1 MHHTHASMMFS
12 TLRNHYSFVIANN
25 IMYLLEIHL
34 NFGSHFFPA
43 SFIKTLINRAFGV
56 RLLSLSLSRCLLH
69 ESDIIFIIGGIFDL
83 ELSSTHLTLDYVP
96 MVVPLKMM
104 MTIWMKQFLLS
115 VCCFWLAISAF
126 HLLIEV
132 MVESLK
138 AKCMLLLRAKRDES
152 ECKII
157 TD

>member
-34 NFGSHFFPA
+34 NFGSHFFPRFFHQDLDK
-43 SFIKTLINRAFGV
+43 SRIWRAF
-56 RLLSLSLSRCLLH
+56 SFSLSRCLLH

-83 ELSSTHLTLDYVP
+83 ELSSTHLTLDSVP